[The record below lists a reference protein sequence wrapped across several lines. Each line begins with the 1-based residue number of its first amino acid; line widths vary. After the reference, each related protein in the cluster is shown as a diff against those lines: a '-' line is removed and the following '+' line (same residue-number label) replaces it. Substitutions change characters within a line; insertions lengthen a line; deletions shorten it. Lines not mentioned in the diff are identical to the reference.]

1 MGEAMGKDFRW
12 MRYDTPEDRIS
23 IMIHPDGLDMSAD
36 ELARVFKA
44 GMGRHKKP
52 TTVFVM
58 DNRRPMRGGQV
69 FVHQVI
75 TDGTGGLCLSD
86 MARPWSA
93 SSLGSLLHT

>member
-1 MGEAMGKDFRW
+1 

-23 IMIHPDGLDMSAD
+23 IMIHPDGLDMSAE

-58 DNRRPMRGGQV
+58 DNTRPIRGGQV

-75 TDGTGGLCLSD
+75 GDGLGGLCLSEKP
-86 MARPWSA
+86 RPWSA
-93 SSLGSLLHT
+93 RSLGDLVGSLSDI